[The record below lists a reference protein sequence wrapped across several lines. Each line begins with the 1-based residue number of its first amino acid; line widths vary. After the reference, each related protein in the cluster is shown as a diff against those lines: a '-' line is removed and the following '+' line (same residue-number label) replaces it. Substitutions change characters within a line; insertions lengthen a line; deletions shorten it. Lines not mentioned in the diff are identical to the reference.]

1 MRIAILED
9 EPVQMALLVAILESS
24 APSSHAE
31 TTCCCFDNG
40 DDLRRALGR
49 EKFDL
54 LILDST
60 TEGMTS
66 LNIVRW
72 LRIFQQSMSPV
83 IMLSARGSEREVAE
97 ALTVG
102 ANDYVIKPFRPVEML
117 ARVNRFRPP
126 TTNAR
131 NVAETFGDWTF
142 LHDSAFVVFA
152 GPPEQ
157 RVELNEHQFD
167 LALALFRNLGRVVTR
182 FELLEATNQ
191 NLRTMNTRILDNQIF
206 KMRRRLALEAHGL
219 HLQTIYGAGYRL
231 APMPVPAAV
240 SVSVSVSA

>member
-9 EPVQMALLVAILESS
+9 EPLQMQLLVAALENS
-24 APSSHAE
+24 ALSPNAE
-31 TTCCCFDNG
+31 TICSQFVNG
-40 DDLRRALGR
+40 DDLRRALDRGT
-49 EKFDL
+49 FDL

-60 TEGMTS
+60 AAGMSS

-72 LRIFQQSMSPV
+72 LRDFHQSMSPV
-83 IMLSARGSEREVAE
+83 IMLSARGSERDVAE

-126 TTNAR
+126 QTGAR
-131 NVAETFGDWTF
+131 SAAETFGDWTF

-152 GPPEQ
+152 GPPE
-157 RVELNEHQFD
+157 RLIGLNEHDFD

-182 FELLEATNQ
+182 FELLEASNQ

-206 KMRRRLALEAHGL
+206 KMRRRLAFEANGL
-219 HLQTIYGAGYRL
+219 QLQTIYGGGYRL
-231 APMPVPAAV
+231 AP
-240 SVSVSVSA
+240 VSA

>member
-9 EPVQMALLVAILESS
+9 EPVQMELLVATLENS
-24 APSSHAE
+24 ALSPHVE
-31 TTCCCFDNG
+31 TICFRFTSG
-40 DDLRRALGR
+40 DDLCRALGR
-49 EKFDL
+49 ETFDL
-54 LILDST
+54 LILTST

-72 LRIFQQSMSPV
+72 LRGFHRSMSPV
-83 IMLSARGSEREVAE
+83 IMLSARGSERDVAE
-97 ALTVG
+97 ALAVG

-126 TTNAR
+126 QTNLHSA
-131 NVAETFGDWTF
+131 AETFGDWTF

-157 RVELNEHQFD
+157 LIGLNEHDFD

-206 KMRRRLALEAHGL
+206 KMRRRLALDAHGL

-231 APMPVPAAV
+231 TPVPVPV
-240 SVSVSVSA
+240 SVPVSA